1 MPAVSSPGGGPG
13 GAAPSLPRTWRPL
26 GVRVAGIV
34 LGAGLL
40 ACFALAWVGFDQ
52 ETRDKFTAFQLGTLV
67 FLGLLAFSVWFAL
80 VRCRVVA
87 EPERLVVVNG
97 YRRRELAWAQVVA
110 VQLPRGAPW
119 VTLDLA
125 DGSTV
130 AAMGI
135 QGSDGDR
142 ARRAVREL
150 RSLVEQRSA
159 R

>member
-1 MPAVSSPGGGPG
+1 MPAGSSTGPG
-13 GAAPSLPRTWRPL
+13 QGDAAPALPRTWRPM
-26 GVRVAGIV
+26 GVRVAGVV

-40 ACFALAWVGFDQ
+40 LCFGLVWVGFDQ

-87 EPERLVVVNG
+87 EPARLVVVNG
-97 YRRRELAWAQVVA
+97 YRRRELEYAQVIA
-110 VQLPRGAPW
+110 VHLPRGAPW

>member
-1 MPAVSSPGGGPG
+1 MPAGSSAAGAATGG
-13 GAAPSLPRTWRPL
+13 APSLPHTWRPL
-26 GVRVAGIV
+26 GVRVAGVV
-34 LGAGLL
+34 LGAGLVV
-40 ACFALAWVGFDQ
+40 CFGLAWIGFDQ
-52 ETRDKFTAFQLGTLV
+52 ETRDKFTPFQLGTLA

-97 YRRRELAWAQVVA
+97 YRRRELAWAQVVG
-110 VQLPRGAPW
+110 VRLPPGAPW

-125 DGSTV
+125 DGTTLS
-130 AAMGI
+130 AMGI

-150 RSLVEQRSA
+150 RAVVDRQS
-159 R
+159 